1 MGRRA
6 SIFSQSDVE
15 RAVKATRNAGL
26 QVGAVEISKSG
37 TIRVVVG
44 SDVIPTKP
52 DSPFDEWKGKQN
64 AC

>member
-6 SIFSQSDVE
+6 STFSQSDVE

-26 QVGAVEISKSG
+26 QVGAIEISKGG
-37 TIRVVVG
+37 TIRVVIG
-44 SDVIPTKP
+44 SDVIPAKP
-52 DSPFDEWKGKQN
+52 DSSFDEWKGKQN